1 MKQWLKPI
9 ILFLMI
15 VGMVGAIVQISGI
28 INIGASSKHWAITE
42 WFLSFSMKR
51 SVKTYSL
58 SVPEVPDLSQRA
70 LIVEGAGHY
79 EMGCRQCHG
88 GPDEPSYLGQITTP
102 EAPFLPPEIDNWN
115 DKELFRIVKHGV
127 KFTSMPAWPTQTR
140 DDEVWAMVAFL
151 RKLPHI
157 SRDEYKE
164 LVYGRKMPL
173 MIMPSHYS
181 GEVSGHVAITCS
193 HCHGV
198 DGNGRGEGVFPG
210 LAGQKQEYLV
220 NSLRA
225 YKQGKRNSGTMELVS
240 SSLEEEMIIELSRYY
255 SSQKRKVLKKAYSPE
270 EKIAIERGREIAH
283 KGIPE
288 QHVAACIG
296 CHGPNQKKQDRKN
309 YLPVLYSQ
317 PATYLETQLKLFVEN
332 KRGGSKHAVLMQK
345 AVWKLSDQQ
354 RKDLSLYYESLPP
367 SSDQ

>member
-9 ILFLMI
+9 ILFLL
-15 VGMVGAIVQISGI
+15 VTGMAGVIVQVSGI
-28 INIGASSKHWAITE
+28 INIAASSKHWAITA
-42 WFLSFSMKR
+42 WFLNFSMER
-51 SVKTYSL
+51 SVSTYSFTV
-58 SVPEVPDLSQRA
+58 SEPPDLDQRA

-102 EAPFLPPEIDNWN
+102 EAPFLPPEIHKWS

-151 RKLPHI
+151 RKLPQI

-164 LVYGRKMPL
+164 LVYGKKMPL

-181 GEVSGHVAITCS
+181 GEVSGHVYITCS
-193 HCHGV
+193 HCHGIE
-198 DGNGRGEGVFPG
+198 GNGRGEGVFPK
-210 LAGQKQEYLV
+210 LSGQKQEYLE

-225 YKQGKRNSGTMELVS
+225 YKQGKRNSGTMELVA
-240 SSLEEEMIIELSRYY
+240 SSLEEEMIRELSRYY
-255 SSQKRKVLKKAYSPE
+255 SSQKRKSFNKNFSSE
-270 EKIAIERGREIAH
+270 EKMAIERGKIIAH

-296 CHGPNQKKQDRKN
+296 CHGPHPAGKTSKS
-309 YLPVLYSQ
+309 YLPVLNGQ

-332 KRGGSKHAVLMQK
+332 KRGGSAHAELMQK
-345 AVWKLSDQQ
+345 AVWKLSEQQ
-354 RKDLSLYYESLPP
+354 RKDLALYYESLPLT
-367 SSDQ
+367 SDQ